1 MSCVTIW
8 FGGGIVEGEQVQAV
22 GVDGQLFYGLFN
34 AASIGIALE
43 NLEGRPLVVNPA
55 LCSMLGF
62 SEEEMCNKHCAQF
75 SPPED
80 AKKDWALFEQLRAG
94 SIDHYYLEKRFFR
107 KDGSLIWGRLSIS
120 RMNGRA
126 SSSPLVV
133 AMVED
138 ITEKKA
144 AEEKLRRSELNLQN
158 LAGRLIQAQEDER
171 HRVGRELHDDIGQ
184 RLALHEID
192 LENLRNS
199 LAEAG
204 QHNQAQ
210 LVSEL
215 HLKVNELARDVHD
228 LSRDLHSSRLQFL
241 GLPLALRE
249 LCEKISAQQR
259 IPITLHVAELPED
272 MPADLALCMYRI
284 AQEALNNVVK
294 HSRTHEA
301 VLELN
306 RCGDAIVLKVRDFG
320 VGFEPTAAQAG
331 IGFASMRERLRMF
344 GGELFVESVP
354 GNRTEIV
361 AKAKLGKASAAA
373 AG

>member
-1 MSCVTIW
+1 
-8 FGGGIVEGEQVQAV
+8 VEGEQVQAV
-22 GVDGQLFYGLFN
+22 GLDGQLFYGLFN

-62 SEEEMCNKHCAQF
+62 TEEEMCNKHCVQF

-80 AKKDWALFEQLRAG
+80 AEKDWVLFEQLRAG
-94 SIDHYYLEKRFFR
+94 SIDHYHLEKRFFR

-144 AEEKLRRSELNLQN
+144 AEERLQRSELNLQN

-215 HLKVNELARDVHD
+215 HVKVNELARDVHD

-249 LCEKISAQQR
+249 LCDKISAQQH
-259 IPITLHVAELPED
+259 IPIALHIADVPED
-272 MPADLALCMYRI
+272 IPAGLALCMYRI

-294 HSRTHEA
+294 HSRTPA
-301 VLELN
+301 AATELT
-306 RCGDAIVLKVRDFG
+306 RSDDTIILKVSDFG
-320 VGFEPTAAQAG
+320 VGFDPSAAQAG

-344 GGELFVESVP
+344 GGELFVESIP

-361 AKAKLGKASAAA
+361 AQVKLEKASAAA

>member
-1 MSCVTIW
+1 L
-8 FGGGIVEGEQVQAV
+8 EGEERQAPTL
-22 GVDGQLFYGLFN
+22 DGQLFYGLFN

-43 NLEGRPLVVNPA
+43 NLDGRPLVVNPA

-62 SEEEMCNKHCAQF
+62 SEEEMCDKHCVQF

-94 SIDHYYLEKRFFR
+94 SIDHYHLEKRFFR
-107 KDGSLIWGRLSIS
+107 KDGTLIWGRLSIS
-120 RMNGRA
+120 LLNGRVNP
-126 SSSPLVV
+126 SSLVV

-138 ITEKKA
+138 ITEIKA
-144 AEEKLRRSELNLQN
+144 AEEKLRLSELNLQN

-171 HRVGRELHDDIGQ
+171 RRVGRELHDDIAQ

-192 LENLRNS
+192 LENLRKS

-204 QHNQAQ
+204 QHSQAQ
-210 LVSEL
+210 LVSDL
-215 HLKVNELARDVHD
+215 HLKVDELTRDVHD

-259 IPITLHVAELPED
+259 IPINLRIAELPET
-272 MPADLALCMYRI
+272 MPADLALCIYRI

-294 HSRTHEA
+294 HSRTHKA
-301 VLELN
+301 VIELACSED
-306 RCGDAIVLKVRDFG
+306 RIVLKVTDFG
-320 VGFEPTAAQAG
+320 VGFDPSALQAG
-331 IGFASMRERLRMF
+331 IGFASMRERLRVF
-344 GGELFVESVP
+344 GGELFAESIP

-361 AKAKLGKASAAA
+361 ARVKIEKASAAA
-373 AG
+373 G

>member
-1 MSCVTIW
+1 
-8 FGGGIVEGEQVQAV
+8 VEIEQGQAANI
-22 GVDGQLFYGLFN
+22 DGRLFHSMFN

-62 SEEEMCNKHCAQF
+62 SEEEMRNKHCAQF

-80 AKKDWALFEQLRAG
+80 AMKDWALFEQLRAG
-94 SIDHYYLEKRFFR
+94 SIDHYHLEKRFFR
-107 KDGSLIWGRLSIS
+107 KDGTLIWGRLSIS
-120 RMNGRA
+120 LLNDRA
-126 SSSPLVV
+126 KPSPLVV
-133 AMVED
+133 AMVEN
-138 ITEKKA
+138 ITEKKI
-144 AEEKLRRSELNLQN
+144 AEEKLRQSELNLQN
-158 LAGRLIQAQEDER
+158 LASRLIQAQEEER
-171 HRVGRELHDDIGQ
+171 HRVGRELHDDIAQ

-192 LENLRNS
+192 LENLHSS
-199 LAEAG
+199 LAQAG
-204 QHNQAQ
+204 QHSQAE

-215 HLKVNELARDVHD
+215 HMKVRELAGDVHN
-228 LSRDLHSSRLQFL
+228 LSRDLHSARVQLL
-241 GLPLALRE
+241 GLRPVLRE

-259 IPITLHVAELPED
+259 IPVTLDIAELPED
-272 MPADLALCMYRI
+272 MPADLALCIYRV

-294 HSRTHEA
+294 HSHTPEA
-301 VLELN
+301 VIELA
-306 RCGDAIVLKVRDFG
+306 RSDDTIVLKVRDFG
-320 VGFEPTAAQAG
+320 VGFDPAAAQAG

>member
-1 MSCVTIW
+1 MGV
-8 FGGGIVEGEQVQAV
+8 IVESKQEQAARLDAQF
-22 GVDGQLFYGLFN
+22 FYSLFN

-43 NLEGRPLVVNPA
+43 NLEGQPLVVNPA

-62 SEEEMCNKHCAQF
+62 SEEEMCSKHCVQF

-80 AKKDWALFEQLRAG
+80 ATKDWALFEQLRAG
-94 SIDHYYLEKRFFR
+94 SIDRYHLEKRFFR
-107 KDGSLIWGRLSIS
+107 KDGTLIWGRLSIS
-120 RMNGRA
+120 LLDGRVNP
-126 SSSPLVV
+126 STLVV
-133 AMVED
+133 AIVED

-144 AEEKLRRSELNLQN
+144 AEEKLQRSELNLQN

-192 LENLRNS
+192 LENLRDA
-199 LAEAG
+199 LAKAG
-204 QHNQAQ
+204 QHSQAQ

-215 HLKVNELARDVHD
+215 HLKVDELARDVHN
-228 LSRDLHSSRLQFL
+228 LSRGLHSSRLQFL
-241 GLPLALRE
+241 GLRLALRE
-249 LCEKISAQQR
+249 LCDKISAQQH
-259 IPITLHVAELPED
+259 IPIALHIADVPED

-294 HSRTHEA
+294 HSRTPAA
-301 VLELN
+301 VIELS
-306 RCGDAIVLKVRDFG
+306 RSDDTIVLKVRDFG
-320 VGFEPTAAQAG
+320 VGFEPSAAQAG

-344 GGELFVESVP
+344 GGELLVESVP

-361 AKAKLGKASAAA
+361 AKAKLEKANT
-373 AG
+373 GTVG

>member
-1 MSCVTIW
+1 MGV
-8 FGGGIVEGEQVQAV
+8 IVEAKQQAARL
-22 GVDGQLFYGLFN
+22 DGQLFYSLFN

-62 SEEEMCNKHCAQF
+62 SEEEMCSKHCVQF

-94 SIDHYYLEKRFFR
+94 SIDRYHLEKRFFR
-107 KDGSLIWGRLSIS
+107 KDGTLIWGRLSIS
-120 RMNGRA
+120 LLDGRVN
-126 SSSPLVV
+126 SSPLVV

-144 AEEKLRRSELNLQN
+144 AEEKLQRSELNLQN

-192 LENLRNS
+192 LENLRDA
-199 LAEAG
+199 LAKAG
-204 QHNQAQ
+204 QHSQAQ

-215 HLKVNELARDVHD
+215 HLKVDELARDVHN

-241 GLPLALRE
+241 GLRLAIRE
-249 LCEKISAQQR
+249 LCDKISAQQH
-259 IPITLHVAELPED
+259 IPIALHIADVPED
-272 MPADLALCMYRI
+272 MPADLALCIYRI

-294 HSRTHEA
+294 HSRTPAA
-301 VLELN
+301 VIELS
-306 RCGDAIVLKVRDFG
+306 RSDDTIVLKVRDFG
-320 VGFEPTAAQAG
+320 VGFEPSAAQAG

-344 GGELFVESVP
+344 GGELLVESVP

-361 AKAKLGKASAAA
+361 AKAKLEKANT
-373 AG
+373 GVVG